1 MLEWCMAHPWLTFW
15 IIITAIICLDNSIA
29 NVFRYLNNRL
39 RVRCAEK
46 GITAREKEE

>member
-15 IIITAIICLDNSIA
+15 IIIVALLVLDNAIG
-29 NVFRYLNNRL
+29 NVCRLLNNRL

-46 GITAREKEE
+46 GIQVREKEE